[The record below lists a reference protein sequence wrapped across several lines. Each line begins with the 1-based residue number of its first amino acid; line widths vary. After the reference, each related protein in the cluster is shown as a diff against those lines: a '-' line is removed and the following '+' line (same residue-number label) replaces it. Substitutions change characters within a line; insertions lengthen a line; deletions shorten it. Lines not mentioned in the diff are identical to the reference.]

1 MTSRERIYNAVHRK
15 GTDCV
20 PVAPYMGNFGT
31 VAAGFALGD
40 CYKDG
45 ITLAKAQLA
54 AWELFGSDTLVIQSD
69 NYYMAEAFG
78 SKIRYYEDSTPTL
91 ESPAVKEIGD
101 IAALTPADPDR
112 DGRMHVYLEAVEY
125 AAKQAGQGAAIRGC
139 GTGPF
144 VMAGHLMGNERMLL
158 ELANTFYGNGEH
170 DEAFHHLLM
179 VSCETLIAFV
189 TRQLELGATIIQLA
203 DSTASLDMI
212 SPEMYEKYVLP
223 VEKHFFRR
231 VNPICREYDAVSL
244 LHICGNN
251 TKIFPQIRETGAM
264 IFEVDHKS
272 DIGEARRVMGD
283 RLSVIGNLDP
293 TGVLLQGSPELV
305 RKKAEECIRKA
316 ASPEGGFIL
325 GSGCEVPIHTPHE
338 NIRAMI
344 ETARAYSW
352 E

>member
-1 MTSRERIYNAVHRK
+1 MTSRKRIYNTVHRK

-20 PVAPYMGNFGT
+20 PAAPYMGNFGT
-31 VAAGFALGD
+31 VAAGYSLGT
-40 CYKDG
+40 CYRDG
-45 ITLAKAQLA
+45 VALAKAQLA

-91 ESPAVKEIGD
+91 EEPAVKEIGD
-101 IAALTPADPDR
+101 IASLTPADPDR

-125 AAKQAGQGAAIRGC
+125 AAKEAGPEAAIRGC

-144 VMAGHLMGNERMLL
+144 VMAGHLMGNEKMLI
-158 ELANTFYGNGEH
+158 ELANTFYGNGKN
-170 DEAFHHLLM
+170 DEAFHHLFM
-179 VSCETLIAFV
+179 VTCETLIAFV
-189 TRQLELGATIIQLA
+189 KRQLELGASIVQLA

-223 VEKHFFRR
+223 VEQYFFNT
-231 VNPICREYDAVSL
+231 VNPVCEEYGAVSL

-251 TKIFPQIRETGAM
+251 TKVFPLIKETGAM

-283 RLSVIGNLDP
+283 KLTVIGNLDP
-293 TGVLLQGSPELV
+293 TGVLLQGNPDLV
-305 RKKAEECIRKA
+305 KQKAEECIEKA

-344 ETARAYSW
+344 ETAHAHRW
-352 E
+352 D